1 MRKTLLLIAMLYSIA
16 TAAQARLGST
26 LTEIYSEFSDNNP
39 SMKTLDDG
47 RKSLRV
53 LTDRATIDYVFNSNQ
68 ECEVTLILP
77 NGQGDLNYYVETY
90 NSRYVI
96 LSAKEWRM
104 YSSDGAIARIT
115 IENYKDKTFFMWVPI
130 E

>member
-1 MRKTLLLIAMLYSIA
+1 MLYSIA